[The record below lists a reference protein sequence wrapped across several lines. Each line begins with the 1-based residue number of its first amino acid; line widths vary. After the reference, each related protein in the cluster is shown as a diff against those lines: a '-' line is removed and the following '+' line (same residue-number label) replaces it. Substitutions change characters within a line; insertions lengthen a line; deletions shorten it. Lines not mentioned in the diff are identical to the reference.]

1 MPRTSPT
8 TDCPSSMT
16 PPTIRVGLPHDEAVI
31 VTFNVA
37 LAAESEQRTLDRDT
51 VTEGVRAVLR
61 DPGRGR
67 YFLAAQQDS
76 IVGQLMLTQ
85 EWSDWRNGTFW
96 WIQSVYVAPQWR
108 GRGIFR
114 ALFAHVEALS
124 RRSREVC
131 GLRLYVE
138 RDNARAQ
145 AIYRLCGLELTDYRI
160 MELDRARQSDALNE
174 EPN

>member
-1 MPRTSPT
+1 MN
-8 TDCPSSMT
+8 
-16 PPTIRVGLPHDEAVI
+16 PPTIRVGLPHDEPVI
-31 VTFNVA
+31 VAFNIA
-37 LAAESEQRTLDRDT
+37 LAAESEHRTLDRDT

-67 YFLAAQQDS
+67 YFLAVQREH

-96 WIQSVYVAPQWR
+96 WIQSVYVAPDWR
-108 GRGIFR
+108 GCGIFR

-138 RDNARAQ
+138 RDNDRAQ
-145 AIYRLCGLELTDYRI
+145 RIYRDCGLELTDYRI
-160 MELDRARQSDALNE
+160 MELERARASDAQTK
-174 EPN
+174 EPS